1 MAIKKTLRKNVYR
14 YRCWIEFAIIQVVV
28 VLVIGITISL
38 SSYATESNTYTL
50 IGKIE
55 DVEYYFP
62 SGSGTSLVYMQMDTE
77 KYQVKRKL
85 LARPIESTVKNICQE
100 DKIILT
106 VTQYQKRS
114 PLRYGYR
121 QEREIVDIR
130 SDTEVYLDMEDYNK
144 NVRAQRITMYI
155 IVFFFWIIFSMF
167 SVLMIVVDNKKTTRK
182 RKKKTV

>member
-1 MAIKKTLRKNVYR
+1 MAIKKTFRKNVYLW
-14 YRCWIEFAIIQVVV
+14 WIVFAIVQVVA
-28 VLVIGITISL
+28 VLVVGITISL
-38 SSYATESNTYTL
+38 KSYATESNTYTL

-77 KYQVKRKL
+77 KYSVERKL
-85 LARPIESTVKNICQE
+85 LAQPIESTIKNICQE
-100 DKIILT
+100 DKIVLT

-121 QEREIVDIR
+121 LERKIVDIR

-144 NVRAQRITMYI
+144 NVRIQRIIMYTI
-155 IVFFFWIIFSMF
+155 VCLYWIVFSII
-167 SVLMIVVDNKKTTRK
+167 SVLLIVLNNKKITRK